1 MLYFITSISLLIV
14 GVFFATFAFKYL
26 FTSTDELYSD
36 FRNEKDF
43 GEVYFKRELLIKR
56 LVFTILTFAFVVA
69 GLTILFTN

>member
-56 LVFTILTFAFVVA
+56 FVFTILTLFFLST
-69 GLTILFTN
+69 GFTILFTH